1 MRDEERL
8 DVARLTER
16 FLERFGRPDL
26 QPEVFFAPGR
36 VNLIGEYTDFTG
48 GLVFPCGVDRGTL
61 LIARR
66 THDSRYRLASTNFDL
81 TAELGQDEIDRTYGD
96 NWINY
101 PLGVLDRFRK
111 GGTELDGV
119 DCLYA
124 GNIPNGAGL
133 SSSASIEVVTA
144 FAIDALF
151 GAGRSLLELVQL
163 AQAAENEF
171 VGMQCGIMD
180 QFAVAFA
187 KEDHAIQLDC
197 GSLEHRQVPLVLDDH
212 AIVVSNTNQRRELN
226 ESAYNDRVAECAR
239 ALAALRTRLPIEA
252 LGELTPAA
260 FAEHADALGD
270 DPVAAR
276 RARHVADE
284 NARVRSAVPAL
295 EAGDLSAFGHLMNA
309 SHESLRELFEV
320 SSEPLDHLV
329 RIAREQPGV
338 LGSRLTG
345 AGFGGCTVTLL
356 PSAAVPA
363 FERAV
368 GRAYREAT
376 GLTADFYTIRPG
388 PGVGRG
394 APGAARDAGANA

>member
-1 MRDEERL
+1 MRNEKRL
-8 DVARLTER
+8 DVERLHER
-16 FLERFGRPDL
+16 FLERFGRADIEA
-26 QPEVFFAPGR
+26 EVFFAPGR

-48 GLVFPCGVDRGTL
+48 GMVFPCGVDRGTL

-81 TAELGQDEIDRTYGD
+81 TAELTQEEIERTYGD

-101 PLGVLDRFRK
+101 PLGVLDRFRR
-111 GGTELDGV
+111 GGVALDGI

-144 FAIDALF
+144 YAVNALF
-151 GAGRSLLELVQL
+151 DAGRSLLELVEL

-187 KEDHAIQLDC
+187 REGHAMQLDC
-197 GSLEHRQVPLVLDDH
+197 GSLEHRQVPLALGDH

-226 ESAYNDRVAECAR
+226 ESAYNERVAECAR
-239 ALAALRTRLPIEA
+239 ALAALRERLPLTT
-252 LGELTPAA
+252 LGELSPED
-260 FAEHADALGD
+260 FATHADALAD

-276 RARHVADE
+276 RARHIVLE
-284 NARVRSAVPAL
+284 NERVRAAVPAL
-295 EAGDLSAFGHLMNA
+295 ESGDLAAFGRLMND

-329 RIAREQPGV
+329 RLAREQPGV

-345 AGFGGCTVTLL
+345 AGFGGCTVTLMR
-356 PSAAVPA
+356 SADVPA
-363 FERAV
+363 FERTV
-368 GRAYREAT
+368 GRAYRDAT

-388 PGVGRG
+388 RGVGRAG
-394 APGAARDAGANA
+394 ARDQSA